1 MLIHERMTRNPV
13 LCAPDISV
21 TDAFDLMKKSRIRRM
36 PVVDK
41 SGKLV
46 GIVSDKDLLRVTP
59 SPATT
64 LRKIAPPTFPGM
76 VTVPLGPM

>member
-1 MLIHERMTRNPV
+1 MLIRERMTRNPV

-41 SGKLV
+41 TWQAG
-46 GIVSDKDLLRVTP
+46 GHRI
-59 SPATT
+59 
-64 LRKIAPPTFPGM
+64 
-76 VTVPLGPM
+76 